1 MEKQDTG
8 FAGCFELQGSIFKDN
23 RGVFLKTYHDETFEQ
38 MGLRTDWKEEYYSI
52 SGKNVIRG
60 MHFQTP
66 PAAHAKLVYCLHGE
80 VLDVVIDLRVDS
92 PTYLESRSF
101 RLSPARGNSIYIPAG
116 LAHGFLSL
124 TEGSVMQYKVTSV
137 YSPEHDAGILWSS
150 IDFEWPAE
158 EPVVS
163 VRDSQHVGIDDYVSE
178 FSMGAAR

>member
-8 FAGCFELQGSIFKDN
+8 FAGCFELQGSVFKDN
-23 RGVFLKTYHDETFEQ
+23 RGIFLKTYHDETFEK

-101 RLSPARGNSIYIPAG
+101 RLSPARGNSIYIPIG
-116 LAHGFLSL
+116 MAHGFLSL
-124 TEGSVMQYKVTSV
+124 TEGSVMQYKVTST
-137 YSPEHDAGILWSS
+137 YSSENDAGVSWDS
-150 IDFEWPAE
+150 IGFEWPTE
-158 EPVVS
+158 RPIVS
-163 VRDSQHVGIDDYVSE
+163 ERDKQHVTLSS
-178 FSMGAAR
+178 FNSPFNMASK